1 MTLIPFSKEQLP
13 KLGSAQLEA
22 INQRISVRAV
32 AASNVAM
39 AAERSFPAVT
49 LDDSLIEAL
58 HEQQPIVPADIS
70 SAPETEAVSTPDNVH
85 QLSPEGQ
92 KAVAAA
98 TPALLETTKS
108 REEAARERI
117 AALFGERAA

>member
-22 INQRISVRAV
+22 IHQRISVRAV

-39 AAERSFPAVT
+39 AAERSFPEVT

-58 HEQQPIVPADIS
+58 HEQPSVRAEVS
-70 SAPETEAVSTPDNVH
+70 TELETEKASVPEDVH

-98 TPALLETTKS
+98 TPAMLETTQS
-108 REEAARERI
+108 REEAAR
-117 AALFGERAA
+117 AAINAIFGRAA